1 MKRLFI
7 LLLIVAMLIIPQT
20 GCNSQSNNAGIEKTS
35 FHLDTICKITVYSMD
50 GLEGMS
56 EEEQREQVLTVITEA
71 FKLCDEYEGILSNMR
86 KGTDIYKINNAA
98 GQPVAVSDT
107 AIEVIEKG
115 IEYGQLSEG
124 RFDITIGGVSKLW
137 DFHQVDENGEKTG
150 TVPDPEVL
158 REAVSHVGYEQI
170 VIEGNTVRLLDPQ
183 AQIDLGG
190 IAKGYIADKVAEY
203 LESEGVT
210 SALISLGGNIVAV
223 GEKGKSMENGAG
235 SQFSVGIADPDSD
248 KGQLLGIVPCKDK
261 TVVTSGTYERYFEKD
276 GELYHH
282 VLDPKTGYQY
292 DTDLVSV
299 AVIADKGRSV
309 DCDALSTICLSLGS
323 EKGMEF
329 IRSVDGA
336 EAIFIDDQ
344 GKISFSS
351 DDIGFK
357 RGVV

>member
-1 MKRLFI
+1 M
-7 LLLIVAMLIIPQT
+7 
-20 GCNSQSNNAGIEKTS
+20 
-35 FHLDTICKITVYSMD
+35 
-50 GLEGMS
+50 
-56 EEEQREQVLTVITEA
+56 
-71 FKLCDEYEGILSNMR
+71 
-86 KGTDIYKINNAA
+86 
-98 GQPVAVSDT
+98 
-107 AIEVIEKG
+107 
-115 IEYGQLSEG
+115 
-124 RFDITIGGVSKLW
+124 
-137 DFHQVDENGEKTG
+137 
-150 TVPDPEVL
+150 PDPEVL

>member
-1 MKRLFI
+1 MKRIFI
-7 LLLIVAMLIIPQT
+7 LLLIVAMIIIPQT
-20 GCNSQSNNAGIEKTS
+20 GCNSQSNNVGIEKMS

-56 EEEQREQVLTVITEA
+56 EEEQREQALMVITEA

-86 KGTDIYKINNAA
+86 EGTDIYKINNAA
-98 GQPVAVSDT
+98 GQPVTVSDT

-190 IAKGYIADKVAEY
+190 IAKGYIA
-203 LESEGVT
+203 
-210 SALISLGGNIVAV
+210 
-223 GEKGKSMENGAG
+223 EKGKSMENGAG